1 MSAFLG
7 SSGLLPA
14 GYCALTGIFEVSF
27 TIAQLVHG
35 SMNTNLGRVVVCGLD
50 GNLAT
55 VAMQDS
61 VFTFDDITR
70 PKAAEPVIEVA
81 AQVGS
86 PDSDNEVLQRMRRSL
101 EAIDA
106 VTYHWVIETDEIRW
120 STNMQTVMG
129 CPVSAAGSGR
139 AYASLLDVDNMT
151 SRYDTVMRSHANDTG
166 DGVPFQIEYL
176 LRPDGREG
184 KRTVWLEDQGRWFA
198 GADGRPAEVFGA
210 IRRIDDRHS
219 RDQHLSFLGNCD
231 PLTGMMNRGRL
242 SEALGETIS
251 NATRE
256 QSNCAF
262 LIAAVNNLSVV
273 NEAYGFEVAD
283 DVIVA
288 LARRLRY
295 VVRTGDA
302 IARYSGSKFG
312 IILNNCDEADLT
324 IAVDRFINIA
334 RESVIETDRGP
345 VWAMLS
351 IGAVSIPRHATDANI
366 AMARAEEALTEARRL
381 PSDGGVIY
389 KPSAQ
394 RAAERS
400 LNARCATEI
409 VKCLKEDQ
417 FKLAFQPIVDAKTH
431 ELVMHEALLR
441 MMDADNELIAA
452 AHLIP
457 VAEKLGLVRLIDRKV
472 AHMCIARLHDYPQAN
487 LTMNVSG
494 ATATDPRW
502 FNQLTEIIAA
512 NEQVANR
519 LTVEITETVAL
530 GNMKQ
535 TFAFVETLRN
545 YGCSVAID
553 DFGAG
558 FTSFRNLRDLPVNI
572 IKLDGTFCR
581 NLPNNT
587 ANQYL
592 VRTLIELGHKFNLK
606 VIGEWIETREDLEI
620 LTNCGVDYL
629 QGNLFGA
636 ASLILPWEKSGN
648 SAFDNFAGHSA
659 RTETVT
665 PLRDIPTAFFSAS
678 EMRTPAPQE
687 AVPTAEV
694 FVADLASPE
703 PVSKLAEA
711 SPGEQ
716 QPAASERFA
725 AEGQSSEFAAGT
737 PAVELDFDEGADSNL
752 SKLRSI
758 LKELEGHFPAEEP
771 LPAAASA

>member
-1 MSAFLG
+1 
-7 SSGLLPA
+7 
-14 GYCALTGIFEVSF
+14 
-27 TIAQLVHG
+27 
-35 SMNTNLGRVVVCGLD
+35 
-50 GNLAT
+50 
-55 VAMQDS
+55 MQES
-61 VFTFDDITR
+61 VFSFET
-70 PKAAEPVIEVA
+70 EEVKVGA
-81 AQVGS
+81 AQPLVPAASPTAESISSATES
-86 PDSDNEVLQRMRRSL
+86 PDLFRRSL

-106 VTYHWVIETDEIRW
+106 VTYHWLIDSDEIHW
-120 STNMQTVMG
+120 SPNLQQVLE
-129 CPVSAAGSGR
+129 CPAAAATTGR
-139 AYASLLDVDNMT
+139 AFAALLDADNMT
-151 SRYDTVMRSHANDTG
+151 SRYDTVMRSHAADDGN
-166 DGVPFQIEYL
+166 GVPFQIEYL
-176 LRPDGREG
+176 FRPDGREG
-184 KRTVWLEDQGRWFA
+184 KRAIWLEDQGRWFA
-198 GADGRPAEVFGA
+198 GADGRPAEVYGA
-210 IRRIDDRHS
+210 IRRIDDRHI

-242 SEALGETIS
+242 AEALGETIS
-251 NATRE
+251 MATRE
-256 QSNCAF
+256 QSQCAF

-288 LARRLRY
+288 LARRLRH

-312 IILNNCDEADLT
+312 IILNNCDEADLAV
-324 IAVDRFINIA
+324 AVDRFINIA

-351 IGAVSIPRHATDANI
+351 IGAVSVPQHATDANI

-389 KPSAQ
+389 RPSAQ
-394 RAAERS
+394 RTAERN

-417 FKLAFQPIVDAKTH
+417 FKLAFQPIVDARTH

-441 MMDADNELIAA
+441 MTDADNELIAA

-457 VAEKLGLVRLIDRKV
+457 VAEKLGLVRLIDRRV
-472 AHMCIARLHDYPQAN
+472 AHMAIARLHDYPQAH

-512 NEQVANR
+512 NEHVASR

-535 TFAFVETLRN
+535 TFNFVETLRN
-545 YGCSVAID
+545 YGCGVAID

-581 NLPNNT
+581 NLPNNA

-606 VIGEWIETREDLEI
+606 VIGEWVETQEDLEI
-620 LTNCGVDYL
+620 LTKSGVDYL

-636 ASLILPWEKSGN
+636 ASLNLPWAKSGD
-648 SAFDNFAGHSA
+648 SAFDNFAAASPQIA
-659 RTETVT
+659 PVMRPSELVT
-665 PLRDIPTAFFSAS
+665 
-678 EMRTPAPQE
+678 APVAAAGQLFE
-687 AVPTAEV
+687 AVEHA
-694 FVADLASPE
+694 VAHVELAPEESRRKEAAAVELAST
-703 PVSKLAEA
+703 LAEA
-711 SPGEQ
+711 DATAGINTALPPDVREE
-716 QPAASERFA
+716 AAWRLPYE
-725 AEGQSSEFAAGT
+725 
-737 PAVELDFDEGADSNL
+737 DEIDNNL
-752 SKLRSI
+752 LKLRSI
-758 LKELEGHFPAEEP
+758 LNGLGTEMPVEDAPQ
-771 LPAAASA
+771 AAAG

>member
-1 MSAFLG
+1 MSP
-7 SSGLLPA
+7 PA
-14 GYCALTGIFEVSF
+14 AD
-27 TIAQLVHG
+27 
-35 SMNTNLGRVVVCGLD
+35 M
-50 GNLAT
+50 
-55 VAMQDS
+55 
-61 VFTFDDITR
+61 
-70 PKAAEPVIEVA
+70 
-81 AQVGS
+81 
-86 PDSDNEVLQRMRRSL
+86 PDMIRRSL
-101 EAIDA
+101 EAIEA
-106 VTYHWVIETDEIRW
+106 VTYHWVIESDEIRW
-120 STNMQTVMG
+120 SPNLQQVLE
-129 CPVSAAGSGR
+129 CPAASAASGR
-139 AYASLLDVDNMT
+139 SFASLLDADNMT
-151 SRYDTVMRSHANDTG
+151 SRYDTVMRSHAADDG
-166 DGVPFQIEYL
+166 GGVPFQIEYL
-176 LRPDGREG
+176 FRPDGREG
-184 KRTVWLEDQGRWFA
+184 KRAIWLEDQGRWFA
-198 GADGRPAEVFGA
+198 GPDGRPAEVFGA

-242 SEALGETIS
+242 AEALGETIS
-251 NATRE
+251 MATRE
-256 QSNCAF
+256 QTNCAF

-273 NEAYGFEVAD
+273 NDAYGFEVAD

-288 LARRLRY
+288 LARRLRH

-312 IILNNCDEADLT
+312 IILNNCDEADLAV
-324 IAVDRFINIA
+324 AVDRFINIA

-394 RAAERS
+394 RTAERN

-417 FKLAFQPIVDAKTH
+417 FKLAFQPIVDAQTH
-431 ELVMHEALLR
+431 QLVMHEALLR
-441 MMDADNELIAA
+441 MTDVDNELIAA

-457 VAEKLGLVRLIDRKV
+457 VAEKLGLVRLIDRRV
-472 AHMCIARLHDYPQAN
+472 AHMAIARLHDYPQAN

-512 NEQVANR
+512 NEQVASR

-535 TFAFVETLRN
+535 TFNFVETLRN
-545 YGCSVAID
+545 YGCGVAID

-606 VIGEWIETREDLEI
+606 VIGEWVETQEDLEI

-636 ASLILPWEKSGN
+636 ASLVLPWEKSGD
-648 SAFDNFAGHSA
+648 SAFDNFAIAEQPVSLQPPAPQQETGSALAGGIIFEA
-659 RTETVT
+659 RTEPVAELPRHEAEPDVT
-665 PLRDIPTAFFSAS
+665 PMQAS
-678 EMRTPAPQE
+678 TFAEEAGHEEILKQEEPRPDEPEMQQQPQPVAVAEPAP
-687 AVPTAEV
+687 
-694 FVADLASPE
+694 ADRWQLPFE
-703 PVSKLAEA
+703 E
-711 SPGEQ
+711 
-716 QPAASERFA
+716 
-725 AEGQSSEFAAGT
+725 
-737 PAVELDFDEGADSNL
+737 DIDEHL
-752 SKLRSI
+752 LKLRSI
-758 LKELEGHFPAEEP
+758 LKELDTQLPPEEP
-771 LPAAASA
+771 GQLATG